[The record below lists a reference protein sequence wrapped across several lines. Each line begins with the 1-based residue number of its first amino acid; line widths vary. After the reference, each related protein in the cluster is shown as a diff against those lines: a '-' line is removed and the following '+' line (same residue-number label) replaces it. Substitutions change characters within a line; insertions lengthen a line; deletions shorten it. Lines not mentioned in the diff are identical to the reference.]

1 MPPGIT
7 EEDHALIKPYILL
20 PIVLSAFERDISVIN
35 AAVKTPEP
43 YAEIITAA
51 MDRVTYDL
59 TELRR
64 EFKQRGIKVLDMQRT
79 ERGYEAQYLCRGYQR
94 KFALLDGLVRAE
106 GGILMRKY
114 LGLDTDN
121 MEKLRSLD
129 AKLGGGK
136 IKDRP

>member
-35 AAVKTPEP
+35 GTVKTPEP
-43 YAEIITAA
+43 YKEIITAA
-51 MDRVTYDL
+51 MDRVTLDL

-94 KFALLDGLVRAE
+94 KFILLDGLVRAE
-106 GGILMRKY
+106 GEILMRKY
-114 LGLDTDN
+114 LGLDITRYEN
-121 MEKLRSLD
+121 VTIPEELRN
-129 AKLGGGK
+129 KY
-136 IKDRP
+136 